1 MIWAWFS
8 NLVKNGKD
16 YLCVIENSTLIREK
30 GISVELNDQFFDLKF
45 ILKIVLFLIM
55 FLLIPLRTYAQVQL
69 KPFVYFT
76 TQQNT
81 TDQGEYMQVVGH
93 IDPRNTNLEQIN
105 LDVLYD
111 SEAMDILSVE
121 SKVNFGTVI
130 TNITNPVEKQ
140 IQFDININSLTLD
153 SELFVITFIAKKSK
167 KSFIRIG
174 SDSTFIAD
182 GGLVPFQ
189 SKDMTESHYTN
200 SYRGIRILHSQ
211 TSFLS
216 QTGQPIPIE
225 IVIDTQ
231 RDIKKVIIQYTPIPT
246 GDRSADFHQI
256 ELITSSD
263 PLIWTTTIPIEDVV
277 TPGILY
283 HFKIQTADGFLTL
296 PQPIT
301 LENSFRMNIVTPE
314 QFRDNTPPTLTY
326 SLESGVYEDVQILF
340 IESDEPATI
349 YCNLTGGIPS
359 TASTVYT
366 SAGIAVDKTMDISCF
381 GVDVVENSSVVS
393 TRNYVFNAYEMVI
406 SLLADKLVIPEA
418 TNVELT
424 WSVINGDTADM
435 SELGSV
441 PVDGSQIVLVDKT
454 TTYTLT
460 GYQGD
465 TIKTAQVTIELIPNQ
480 IETIAL
486 DLKATR
492 TTISFGES
500 STLMWETLGLLGTS
514 ITPQVGIVDLNG
526 TSEVS
531 PIVTTVYTLTG
542 SARGRNY
549 SDTVT
554 VVVEQRPA
562 PQLLQANLVTTPI
575 VNSPSQP
582 IAANVIIPPA
592 NTNTG
597 PLSLFGIILGTM
609 ISMIIFFIF
618 PS

>member
-1 MIWAWFS
+1 MWTWFS
-8 NLVKNGKD
+8 NLVLVKD
-16 YLCVIENSTLIREK
+16 REYPGSSTQADRWLH
-30 GISVELNDQFFDLKF
+30 SNTLFFCYTIFL
-45 ILKIVLFLIM
+45 VL
-55 FLLIPLRTYAQVQL
+55 FLLIPLRTQAQVQL

-76 TQQNT
+76 TQPNT

-111 SEAMDILSVE
+111 SEAMDILSIE
-121 SKVNFGTVI
+121 SKVDFGTVI
-130 TNITNPVEKQ
+130 ANINNSAEEY
-140 IQFDININSLTLD
+140 IQFDVNITSLTVD
-153 SELFVITFIAKKSK
+153 SELFVITFAAKGSK
-167 KSFIRIG
+167 KSFVRIG
-174 SDSTFIAD
+174 SDSTFISESN
-182 GGLVPFQ
+182 LIPFQ

-200 SYRGIRILHSQ
+200 SYRGIRILHGQ

-216 QTGQPIPIE
+216 QTGQPVPIE
-225 IVIDTQ
+225 IVIDSE
-231 RDIKKVIIQYTPIPT
+231 REIKKAIIQYTPIPT
-246 GDRSADFHQI
+246 GDRSADFHQV
-256 ELITSSD
+256 ELTASSD

-283 HFKIQTADGFLTL
+283 HFKIQTADGLLTL

-326 SLESGVYEDVQILF
+326 SLDSGVYEDAQILF

-349 YCNLTGGIPS
+349 YCDLTGGIPS
-359 TASTVYT
+359 TASIVYT
-366 SAGIAVDKTMDISCF
+366 VSGISVDSTMDVSCF

-393 TRNYVFNAYEMVI
+393 TRNYVFNANEMVI

-441 PVDGSQIVLVDKT
+441 PLDGSQIVLVDET

-460 GYQGD
+460 GYQD
-465 TIKTAQVTIELIPNQ
+465 DIIKTAEITIELIPNQ
-480 IETIAL
+480 IEAISL

-492 TTISFGES
+492 TSVLYGES
-500 STLMWETLGLLGTS
+500 STLMWETVGLLGTS
-514 ITPQVGIVDLNG
+514 ITPQVGIVEANG

-542 SARGRNY
+542 SARGRSY

-562 PQLLQANLVTTPI
+562 PQLVQANLVTTTPDKQR
-575 VNSPSQP
+575 PSQP
-582 IAANVIIPPA
+582 IVNTVVIPPT